1 VRGAALSCP
10 HDSTPTESLAARQA
24 GNRKAR
30 ALGSVA
36 SRGTRRLA
44 NHNLQALAFAVE
56 RCTDCHLQECE
67 QVLKA
72 GADRAI
78 EQFCPNT
85 MYLRHLD
92 AMKRHAAIAKR

>member
-1 VRGAALSCP
+1 MIRRLLGAWR
-10 HDSTPTESLAARQA
+10 HAR
-24 GNRKAR
+24 REIEKLELWEVLHR
-30 ALGSVA
+30 
-36 SRGTRRLA
+36 RGTRSLA
-44 NHNLQALAFAVE
+44 NHNPQALAFAVE
-56 RCTDCHLQECE
+56 RCTDCHLQECD

-92 AMKRHAAIAKR
+92 AMKRHAVTAKR

>member
-1 VRGAALSCP
+1 MIRRLLGAWR
-10 HDSTPTESLAARQA
+10 HARWEIEKLELWEVLH
-24 GNRKAR
+24 R
-30 ALGSVA
+30 
-36 SRGTRRLA
+36 RGTRRLA